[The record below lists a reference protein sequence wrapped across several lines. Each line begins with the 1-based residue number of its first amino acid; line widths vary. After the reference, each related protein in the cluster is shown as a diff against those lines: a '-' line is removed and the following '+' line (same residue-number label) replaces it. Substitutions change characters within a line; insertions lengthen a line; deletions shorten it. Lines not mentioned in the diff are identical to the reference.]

1 MDNDKKLP
9 TLLIVDDDNFLLEMY
24 ALKFKQSGFDV
35 TTSLG
40 SEDALS
46 KLAGGYNPDILLLDV
61 VMPVM
66 NGFEL
71 LKKLVTD
78 HIASDT
84 IKIMLSNRGQQSD
97 IDEGMKLGVAGYI
110 VKANATPSEVI
121 EKVKS
126 IMSEK
131 KK

>member
-1 MDNDKKLP
+1 MDTTAKLP
-9 TLLIVDDDNFLLEMY
+9 TLLIVDDDNFLLDMY

-46 KLAGGYNPDILLLDV
+46 KLAGGATPDIMLLDV

-71 LKKLVTD
+71 LKKLITD
-78 HIASDT
+78 NIANNT
-84 IKIMLSNRGQQSD
+84 IKIMLTNRGQQSD

-131 KK
+131 K